1 MRTVILAA
9 FFAMA
14 CGSTAMAQAAASA
27 ERVEDGQKMVC
38 KQVSQPNTRFKK
50 KECHTKEYWELMSKV
65 AREEFSKVQNKGVG
79 ASGD

>member
-9 FFAMA
+9 ALSMV
-14 CGSTAMAQAAASA
+14 CGSAALAQASAGA

-50 KECHTKEYWELMSKV
+50 KECHTKEYWELMAKV
-65 AREEFSKVQNKGVG
+65 TREEFAKTQNKAVG
-79 ASGD
+79 ASGN